1 MKKKS
6 PLKMDEVTNPSS
18 TPSSWNSGIN
28 GSINYGNNLLKNNEQ
43 YVKNDRNNRVELLLK
58 NHAKCSTLNQ
68 MILDI
73 FRF

>member
-1 MKKKS
+1 M
-6 PLKMDEVTNPSS
+6 KMDEVTNPSS
-18 TPSSWNSGIN
+18 TPSSGNSGIN
-28 GSINYGNNLLKNNEQ
+28 ASINYGNNILKNNEQ

-68 MILDI
+68 MILDV

>member
-1 MKKKS
+1 
-6 PLKMDEVTNPSS
+6 MDEVTNPSS
-18 TPSSWNSGIN
+18 TPSSGNSGIN
-28 GSINYGNNLLKNNEQ
+28 ASINYGNNILKNNEQ

-68 MILDI
+68 MILDV